1 MILASH
7 WGWQTVFPNQAPQ
20 YYDLLLMA
28 QLMSEERVGRR
39 VRQQAGMTAAH
50 EADRLQ
56 RLRQHSE

>member
-1 MILASH
+1 MIVASQF
-7 WGWQTVFPNQAPQ
+7 GWQTVSAEPPA

-39 VRQQAGMTAAH
+39 IRQARGTTASQ

>member
-7 WGWQTVFPNQAPQ
+7 YGWQTVSPKPPEF
-20 YYDLLLMA
+20 YDLLLMA

-39 VRQQAGMTAAH
+39 VRQNSNQTAAH

-56 RLRQHSE
+56 RLRLHQG